1 MQIIKTLSA
10 AVVAVGVVASAGNVH
25 AAGGGGLK
33 APHQEWSFQGIFG
46 TYDQAALQRGFQ
58 VYKNV
63 CAACHALSR
72 VAFRNLEDLGYNED
86 EIKAL
91 ASEYEVTDG
100 PDEEGEMF
108 DRPAIPADRW
118 PSPFPNKQAAQSAN
132 GGAYPVDLSLIT
144 KARAGGGDSAIR
156 VSMLQPTGFPIG
168 ADYVYALLTSYEDNV
183 SDSVLESVFDLVYQ
197 ERLSA
202 YENALADYEKKIEA
216 GKEADKPEAPEPVTS
231 IEDIGLPDTANF
243 NAYYPGYGLAMA
255 APLYE
260 DSVEYA
266 DGTPAT
272 VSQMAHDVAT
282 FLNWAAEP
290 ELNQRKNMGLKVI
303 LFLIVFTAMLYAL
316 KRKIWAD
323 LH

>member
-10 AVVAVGVVASAGNVH
+10 AVVAVGLVASAGNVH
-25 AAGGGGLK
+25 AAVGGPK

-91 ASEYEVTDG
+91 ASEFEVTDG

-108 DRPAIPADRW
+108 DRTAVPADRW
-118 PSPFPNKQAAQSAN
+118 PSPFPNQQAAQSAN
-132 GGAYPVDLSLIT
+132 GGAYPLDLSLIT

-168 ADYVYALLTSYEDNV
+168 ADYIYALLTGY
-183 SDSVLESVFDLVYQ
+183 LE
-197 ERLSA
+197 
-202 YENALADYEKKIEA
+202 
-216 GKEADKPEAPEPVTS
+216 EAPEGF
-231 IEDIGLPDTANF
+231 DLPDGK
-243 NAYYPGYGLAMA
+243 YYNTYFPGHAISMA
-255 APLYE
+255 PPLYE
-260 DSVEYA
+260 DAVEYA
-266 DGTPAT
+266 DGTPNTA
-272 VSQMAHDVAT
+272 SQMAHDVAT
-282 FLNWAAEP
+282 FLTWTAEP
-290 ELNQRKNMGLKVI
+290 ELNERKNMGLKVI
-303 LFLIVFTAMLYAL
+303 LFLIVLTAMMYAL

>member
-1 MQIIKTLSA
+1 MQMIKTLSA
-10 AVVAVGVVASAGNVH
+10 AVVAVGVVVSASNVH
-25 AAGGGGLK
+25 AAGGGLK
-33 APHQEWSFQGIFG
+33 APNQEWSFQGIFG

-63 CAACHALSR
+63 CAACHGLSR
-72 VAFRNLEDLGYNED
+72 IAFRNLEDLGYNED

-100 PDEEGEMF
+100 PNEEGDMF
-108 DRPAIPADRW
+108 DRTAIPADRW
-118 PSPFPNKQAAQSAN
+118 PSPFPNKQAAQFAN
-132 GGAYPVDLSLIT
+132 GGAYPLDLSLIT

-168 ADYVYALLTSYEDNV
+168 ADYVYALLTNYEGNV
-183 SDSVLESVFDLVYQ
+183 SESVLETVFDLVYQ
-197 ERLSA
+197 ERVHA
-202 YENALADYEKKIEA
+202 YEIALKAYEEKIEA
-216 GKEADKPEAPEPVTS
+216 GKEAEKPEVPEAVTS
-231 IEDIGLPDTANF
+231 IEDIGLQDTANF

-260 DSVEYA
+260 DAVEYA

-282 FLNWAAEP
+282 FLTWTAEP
-290 ELNQRKNMGLKVI
+290 ELNERKNMGLKVI

>member
-1 MQIIKTLSA
+1 MQMIKTLSA
-10 AVVAVGVVASAGNVH
+10 AVVAVGVVMSAGSVD
-25 AAGGGGLK
+25 AAGKGPK
-33 APHQEWSFQGIFG
+33 APAQDWSFQGIFG

-63 CAACHALSR
+63 CAACHGLER
-72 VAFRNLEDLGYNED
+72 IAFRNFEDLGYNED

-100 PDEEGEMF
+100 PNEEGEMF
-108 DRPAIPADRW
+108 SRTAIPADRW
-118 PSPFPNKQAAQSAN
+118 PSPFPNKQAAQFAN
-132 GGAYPVDLSLIT
+132 GGAYPLDLSLIT

-168 ADYVYALLTSYEDNV
+168 ADYIYALLTGYE
-183 SDSVLESVFDLVYQ
+183 
-197 ERLSA
+197 
-202 YENALADYEKKIEA
+202 
-216 GKEADKPEAPEPVTS
+216 EAPEGVELS
-231 IEDIGLPDTANF
+231 DTQHYNKW
-243 NAYYPGYGLAMA
+243 YPGNAISMA
-255 APLYE
+255 QPLYD

-282 FLNWAAEP
+282 FLTWTAEP
-290 ELNQRKNMGLKVI
+290 ELNERKNLGMKVI
-303 LFLIVFTAMLYAL
+303 LFLIIFTAMLYAL

>member
-1 MQIIKTLSA
+1 MQMIKTLSA
-10 AVVAVGVVASAGNVH
+10 AVVVIGIAVSAGNVH
-25 AAGGGGLK
+25 AAAKGPK
-33 APHQEWSFQGIFG
+33 APAQDWSFQGIFG

-63 CAACHALSR
+63 CAACHGLSR
-72 VAFRNLEDLGYNED
+72 IAFRNFEDLGYNED

-100 PDEEGEMF
+100 PNEEGEMF
-108 DRPAIPADRW
+108 ERTAIPADRW
-118 PSPFPNKQAAQSAN
+118 PSPFPNKQAAQFAN
-132 GGAYPVDLSLIT
+132 GGAYPLDLSLIT

-168 ADYVYALLTSYEDNV
+168 ADYVYGLLTGYLD
-183 SDSVLESVFDLVYQ
+183 
-197 ERLSA
+197 
-202 YENALADYEKKIEA
+202 
-216 GKEADKPEAPEPVTS
+216 EAPEGFE
-231 IEDIGLPDTANF
+231 IADTQYYNK
-243 NAYYPGYGLAMA
+243 YYPGHAISMA
-255 APLYE
+255 PPLYE

-282 FLNWAAEP
+282 FLTWTAEP
-290 ELNQRKNMGLKVI
+290 ELNDRKNLGMKVI
-303 LFLIVFTAMLYAL
+303 LFLIIFTAMLYAL